1 VYYELLSY
9 LVNNGFPWREV
20 ASFFEIFQRLLN
32 NSQGKP
38 LVETISLFKE
48 ELLSHAQHFHDNNL
62 KCAIDY
68 TYLTLFQHYK
78 LYQFVLTQ
86 DRASQITKLN
96 CVVEPPLAAPAIK
109 EGLPKSIWDEQ
120 QRLKQID
127 EMEHKRNQERAAIFE
142 EEMQH
147 AVHQLEEQLSEF
159 EALPDNLTKEH
170 LTAIIGNVAAN
181 KAAVASASISQQI
194 HQMHDSLEFKYQR
207 TNVGQE
213 VNKVGKKSAA
223 SSHRS
228 NGYSGKK

>member
-1 VYYELLSY
+1 ME
-9 LVNNGFPWREV
+9 
-20 ASFFEIFQRLLN
+20 A
-32 NSQGKP
+32 
-38 LVETISLFKE
+38 ISSFKE

-127 EMEHKRNQERAAIFE
+127 EMEHKRNQVR
-142 EEMQH
+142 H
-147 AVHQLEEQLSEF
+147 
-159 EALPDNLTKEH
+159 K
-170 LTAIIGNVAAN
+170 IGTFCCGPGTHTCMLMA
-181 KAAVASASISQQI
+181 
-194 HQMHDSLEFKYQR
+194 
-207 TNVGQE
+207 
-213 VNKVGKKSAA
+213 
-223 SSHRS
+223 
-228 NGYSGKK
+228 